1 MKYMMLIYQNADAW
15 NALAE
20 AERQAI
26 MDEAGEIWQNLMATG
41 EVVSGDALAAP
52 SLAHTVRVRDGVPM
66 VTDGPFIEAKEQLAG
81 LVVFDVASEERVIE
95 IATGWPDARYWA
107 VELRPLMH
115 QRGEV

>member
-1 MKYMMLIYQNADAW
+1 MMLIYQNTEAW

-20 AERQAI
+20 EERQA
-26 MDEAGEIWQNLMATG
+26 MMEEAGEIWGNLMATG
-41 EVVSGDALAAP
+41 EVVSGEALAAP
-52 SLAHTVRVRDGVPM
+52 TLARTIRVREGVSM

-81 LVVFDVASEERVIE
+81 LVVFDVASEERAIE

-115 QRGEV
+115 QGGEA